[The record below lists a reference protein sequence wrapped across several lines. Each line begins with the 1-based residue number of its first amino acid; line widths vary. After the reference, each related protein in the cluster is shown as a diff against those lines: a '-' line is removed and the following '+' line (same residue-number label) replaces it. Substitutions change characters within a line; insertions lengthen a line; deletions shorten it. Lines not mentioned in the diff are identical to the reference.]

1 MINALQRVHEND
13 FVTIEIFCLSYSLI
27 FFVLNNYE
35 KNNEENNEEKNERK
49 EKQTSNLHIDNF
61 YSNKL
66 S

>member
-13 FVTIEIFCLSYSLI
+13 FVTIEIFCLFDSLI
-27 FFVLNNYE
+27 SFVLNNYE
-35 KNNEENNEEKNERK
+35 KNEEKNEKKNERK